1 MNNNVKRM
9 FTFIAGAALGG
20 GVSYLYFKNKYEERY
35 QEEVKSIKDAFSNK
49 ESKKVAYTSDSNEKS
64 NNEELKKQINLYS
77 EVVNT
82 EKYNYAGVDIYKI
95 NEEEEIAEA
104 MHTEPYLVTESEF
117 CDMLSYGVVEL
128 IYYSDNVLVDE
139 DDEVITD
146 IEGTVGK
153 ENLKL
158 FESKNTDVLLIRN
171 DVKERYYE
179 VLWDGRA
186 YNDLVMDGR
195 LR

>member
-9 FTFIAGAALGG
+9 FIFIAGAALGG

-77 EVVNT
+77 EVINT
-82 EKYNYAGVDIYKI
+82 EKYNYAGVDISNADDEHLQK
-95 NEEEEIAEA
+95 
-104 MHTEPYLVTESEF
+104 PYLIKES
-117 CDMLSYGVVEL
+117 DYGDIGEYDISGMIYFSDGVL
-128 IYYSDNVLVDE
+128 IDDDNE
-139 DDEVITD
+139 IVID
-146 IEGTVGK
+146 IEDTVGK
-153 ENLKL
+153 ENLK
-158 FESKNTDVLLIRN
+158 FFDDYNTDVLYVRN
-171 DVKERYYE
+171 RIKKQDYE
-179 VLWDGRA
+179 IIFDPRI
-186 YNDLVMDGR
+186 YNDIVIDGD